1 MSISCVHFA
10 SSRLV
15 LFTALAICM
24 ALVQTETVADL
35 SPALHNDNQDTLS
48 GAGDYD
54 ITTKDPVHHLTENPI
69 LKFTP
74 DYVDSTHTV
83 TLNEEEGVLGP
94 GAITAIVIAVFL
106 GASVLLALIV
116 ITLRKFTAS

>member
-24 ALVQTETVADL
+24 ALVQTVADL

-54 ITTKDPVHHLTENPI
+54 ITTKNPVHHLTENPI

-74 DYVDSTHTV
+74 DYVDSTNTV
-83 TLNEEEGVLGP
+83 TVNEEEGVLGP